1 MTHEV
6 GSQLLSSPLDAFG
19 VGLITT
25 RPLAFE
31 VDHQFD
37 KVRLEVWMLL
47 TYEPERRISLEGTL
61 GL

>member
-1 MTHEV
+1 
-6 GSQLLSSPLDAFG
+6 
-19 VGLITT
+19 
-25 RPLAFE
+25 LAFE